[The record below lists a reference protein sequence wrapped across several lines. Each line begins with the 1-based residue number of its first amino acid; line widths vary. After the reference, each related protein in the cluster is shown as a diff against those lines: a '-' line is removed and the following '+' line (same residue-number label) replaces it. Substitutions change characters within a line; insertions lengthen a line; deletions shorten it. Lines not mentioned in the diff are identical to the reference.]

1 MLSAEELQELRQERD
16 VTLDTVDALLSE
28 CERYLKRI
36 QELEAKFTPATR
48 DRVLST
54 LGVGKQSPQY
64 KRVKAVLDQFV
75 NEVQGD
81 GQKEKE

>member
-1 MLSAEELQELRQERD
+1 VLSDEELQELRQERD
-16 VTLDTVDALLSE
+16 VTLDTVDALLSK

-36 QELEAKFTPATR
+36 KELEAKFTPATR
-48 DRVLST
+48 DRLLSA
-54 LGVGKQSPQY
+54 LGVGKQLPQY